1 VSGRGFS
8 WAICKSAP
16 RSKQITTPTPY
27 HSVFTG
33 RMPFLPPNQQRQ
45 STEGKTLKAKT
56 VHKITEYLTLWLLP
70 SLWSIYHSTTAYFF
84 DPPCT
89 PYFSL
94 YYCILAVT
102 HSCHKLLMSTFN
114 KDQWWWWH
122 DDDDVCLC
130 DGRLLRRHMLSPHQ
144 PLSVV
149 SCCFYCFKLWR
160 VTVWISPG

>member
-1 VSGRGFS
+1 MCCQLSSPKPFTNTHTHTHPKAKHWR
-8 WAICKSAP
+8 
-16 RSKQITTPTPY
+16 QI
-27 HSVFTG
+27 
-33 RMPFLPPNQQRQ
+33 
-45 STEGKTLKAKT
+45 KALKAKT
-56 VHKITEYLTLWLLP
+56 VHKITEYLTLFCLAFDVSVTVQQL
-70 SLWSIYHSTTAYFF
+70 TFF

-114 KDQWWWWH
+114 KDQWWWWR